1 MHPTGEPRLP
11 RLAAPPATSASIS
24 FPSSDSTDGSLLSSP
39 PLPVCPFPTKHHL
52 VAAFCLPH
60 PLGSIFSQVSH
71 DTEILILLLRLC
83 VLSFRKAGL
92 SLLIS
97 LGFSPGVNATSPPG
111 TLMVFS
117 QGCLKPLG
125 KDDSL

>member
-1 MHPTGEPRLP
+1 MCTPQGTP
-11 RLAAPPATSASIS
+11 APPPCNPPGGLQRPYLSV
-24 FPSSDSTDGSLLSSP
+24 FRLNGWLLLSSLPARSAP
-39 PLPVCPFPTKHHL
+39 PPTKHHL

-97 LGFSPGVNATSPPG
+97 LGFSPV
-111 TLMVFS
+111 LMPRPH
-117 QGCLKPLG
+117 QER
-125 KDDSL
+125 